1 MQDLITFVGFG
12 IIGIFIALI
21 LFAVL
26 GEVLHRTG
34 GGPKAKCNGHA
45 WAWTYS
51 ELLGKDV
58 LRCGQC
64 LKSFEEVL
72 RDD

>member
-34 GGPKAKCNGHA
+34 GGPKAKCSGHS
-45 WAWTYS
+45 WQWVYS
-51 ELLGKDV
+51 DIQG
-58 LRCGQC
+58 R
-64 LKSFEEVL
+64 EVL
-72 RDD
+72 QCSVCKETFPEILNK